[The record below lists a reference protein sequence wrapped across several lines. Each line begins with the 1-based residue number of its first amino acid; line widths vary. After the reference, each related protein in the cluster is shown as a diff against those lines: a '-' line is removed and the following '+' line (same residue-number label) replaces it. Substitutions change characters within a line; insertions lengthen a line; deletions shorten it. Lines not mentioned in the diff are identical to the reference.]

1 MKKLHPVITNFLFNI
16 PSYSSLNRVWIFSTP
31 NQACFLI
38 KKLKKKLA
46 FHLYPKLHDSFY
58 NISSLDVS
66 LILQQH
72 FVGTKTKGRVSRRRW
87 QENKAHQIFK
97 KNKPI
102 LPPDTHTYLCASV
115 GKKFFFSENFV
126 CFVFLWPILRSSLCR
141 TTNSLHYR
149 IWSDYKKEA
158 NSVIFKVSHTL

>member
-1 MKKLHPVITNFLFNI
+1 MKKFHPVITNFLFNI

-38 KKLKKKLA
+38 KKLKNLHSIYIQNCMPH
-46 FHLYPKLHDSFY
+46 FTIFQVWMFLYSCS
-58 NISSLDVS
+58 NTSSVIRQKVESQNGGDK
-66 LILQQH
+66 
-72 FVGTKTKGRVSRRRW
+72 KTKHTKYLKKQTHLTPW
-87 QENKAHQIFK
+87 YAHI
-97 KNKPI
+97 P
-102 LPPDTHTYLCASV
+102 V
-115 GKKFFFSENFV
+115 GKKCFFSENFV
-126 CFVFLWPILRSSLCR
+126 CFVFLWPVSRSSLCR